1 MAATGIALTLRW
13 PAVGRSWTRRL
24 FARMTAVHVL
34 LSAICLVTI
43 FPMLWAVLTSLKPAN
58 EIFSLGPISSNVT
71 LANYARVYEAVPFL
85 RMLANTFVVAA
96 LLTIGTVT
104 LSVFA
109 AYALARWEFPGK
121 TVIFLAFAGSLLIPF
136 QVTMIPNYLLM
147 ANLGWLNTIQGL
159 VVPQLGST
167 IGVGLGVFILRQ
179 HFLNFPTALFDA
191 ASIDGAG
198 LVRVL
203 WDVVL
208 PNVRPALAALSILV
222 FLQGWNEYF
231 WPLLVTRKLDQTMIQ
246 VGLQLFLQAEGNAW
260 GPLMAAATMSSV
272 PVFVL
277 YFVAQRQ
284 IMEAFVR
291 SGIR

>member
-1 MAATGIALTLRW
+1 
-13 PAVGRSWTRRL
+13 
-24 FARMTAVHVL
+24 
-34 LSAICLVTI
+34 
-43 FPMLWAVLTSLKPAN
+43 
-58 EIFSLGPISSNVT
+58 
-71 LANYARVYEAVPFL
+71 
-85 RMLANTFVVAA
+85 
-96 LLTIGTVT
+96 
-104 LSVFA
+104 VFA

-198 LVRVL
+198 PVRTL

-260 GPLMAAATMSSV
+260 GPLMAAATMSIL